1 MNVYM
6 DHAGTTPLDPRVAKE
21 MEPYSLTKYGN
32 PSSLYTMGMEAREG
46 IDEARSQIS
55 KFLNV
60 KNTYDKIVFT
70 SGGTESNNLALKGVA
85 YAYRKKGKHIITSKI
100 EHHAILEPCEWLEKE
115 GFQVTYL
122 PVDKYGMVNP
132 QELESAIRKDTI
144 LVSIMHANN
153 EIGTI
158 EPIEELTKV
167 AHDHGALFHTDA
179 VQTYGKIPVDVE
191 AMQVDIL
198 SMSAHKIYGPRGVG
212 ALYIRKGVRM
222 QPLFH
227 GGGHEFRKRSGTE
240 NTPGIV
246 GFGMATKIAKS
257 EMSHDKK
264 KQSKLRDKLIKGSL
278 LIDNSRL
285 NGHPKKRLPN
295 NVNCIYLYVEG
306 ESLILELDFHGIS
319 ANTGSACSSKS
330 LEPSH
335 VLGALG
341 LKPEESHGSIR
352 FTLGR
357 QNTKEEVNY
366 VLEVLPKVIERFRSI
381 SPFKEDFILQ
391 E

>member
-1 MNVYM
+1 
-6 DHAGTTPLDPRVAKE
+6 
-21 MEPYSLTKYGN
+21 
-32 PSSLYTMGMEAREG
+32 
-46 IDEARSQIS
+46 
-55 KFLNV
+55 
-60 KNTYDKIVFT
+60 
-70 SGGTESNNLALKGVA
+70 
-85 YAYRKKGKHIITSKI
+85 
-100 EHHAILEPCEWLEKE
+100 
-115 GFQVTYL
+115 
-122 PVDKYGMVNP
+122 
-132 QELESAIRKDTI
+132 
-144 LVSIMHANN
+144 
-153 EIGTI
+153 
-158 EPIEELTKV
+158 
-167 AHDHGALFHTDA
+167 
-179 VQTYGKIPVDVE
+179 
-191 AMQVDIL
+191 
-198 SMSAHKIYGPRGVG
+198 
-212 ALYIRKGVRM
+212 
-222 QPLFH
+222 
-227 GGGHEFRKRSGTE
+227 
-240 NTPGIV
+240 
-246 GFGMATKIAKS
+246 MATKIAKS